1 MQQQL
6 PVRSSYG
13 KKGIR
18 SSDSLETFSLTNY
31 LAAYSWGVASPGG
44 LFSRHAWVLN
54 ILEDPKVR
62 SEHLLVPS
70 VR

>member
-1 MQQQL
+1 MSILLKLQIL
-6 PVRSSYG
+6 SISS
-13 KKGIR
+13 
-18 SSDSLETFSLTNY
+18 F